1 LANKKRRVSTSSYW
15 KILKLALPVGLESVF
30 QTAFSLIDQVIVGRL
45 GADAVA
51 GVGLSNSI
59 SFILLLFYSAIGTGT
74 GVLIAQAFGRDNM
87 DEVSATAAAG
97 HIAAGFLGACTA
109 IPLILYPEVILLW
122 IGAQGDVAHQ
132 AAGYFR
138 LFAASA
144 PLTVISAV
152 TTGTFRSL
160 NDTRTPM
167 AVTSG
172 AVAFNTL
179 VGFLLVLGIAPFPK
193 LGVAGAGVATLL
205 AQAIRCC
212 VLITVLYR
220 KQKGMKWRW
229 PWQCSQMK
237 GIFGQLFRTTY
248 PLALSEML
256 WGVSAFLYT
265 VVFTRLGTT
274 ALAGSQI
281 VMVIEN
287 LFIAAAA
294 GIAPAAVASIG
305 QAIGADSIRDA
316 KAHARIVLQLAAYAG
331 FVFTALLI
339 GASFLL
345 PALYPQIGNDVLR
358 LAFWGLLIAALVQPA
373 KVLNSVFGNGILAS
387 GRDTKFILGTHLIA
401 SYLIGLPAAVLF
413 AIFRGLGAWGVFSS
427 RAMEEI
433 IKTVFFF
440 IRFHSPA
447 WYKNSVE
454 SEG

>member
-1 LANKKRRVSTSSYW
+1 
-15 KILKLALPVGLESVF
+15 
-30 QTAFSLIDQVIVGRL
+30 
-45 GADAVA
+45 
-51 GVGLSNSI
+51 
-59 SFILLLFYSAIGTGT
+59 
-74 GVLIAQAFGRDNM
+74 
-87 DEVSATAAAG
+87 
-97 HIAAGFLGACTA
+97 
-109 IPLILYPEVILLW
+109 
-122 IGAQGDVAHQ
+122 
-132 AAGYFR
+132 
-138 LFAASA
+138 
-144 PLTVISAV
+144 
-152 TTGTFRSL
+152 
-160 NDTRTPM
+160 
-167 AVTSG
+167 
-172 AVAFNTL
+172 
-179 VGFLLVLGIAPFPK
+179 
-193 LGVAGAGVATLL
+193 
-205 AQAIRCC
+205 
-212 VLITVLYR
+212 
-220 KQKGMKWRW
+220 
-229 PWQCSQMK
+229 MK

-387 GRDTKFILGTHLIA
+387 GR
-401 SYLIGLPAAVLF
+401 
-413 AIFRGLGAWGVFSS
+413 
-427 RAMEEI
+427 
-433 IKTVFFF
+433 
-440 IRFHSPA
+440 
-447 WYKNSVE
+447 
-454 SEG
+454 